1 MITRFPGRTNPKSA
15 KFPLRLSDK
24 TGSELTEQA
33 RYNLI
38 IEHWQV
44 KSKQANS
51 WDTGRALP
59 LKLQVLKAPS
69 LVNLDC
75 KLIMKSTLR
84 ENKCNF

>member
-1 MITRFPGRTNPKSA
+1 MIMRFFDRTNPKSA

-33 RYNLI
+33 RYNLSI
-38 IEHWQV
+38 AHSQV
-44 KSKQANS
+44 KSKANS
-51 WDTGRALP
+51 WDTGRALL